1 PRVAQATP
9 HPPAGT
15 LPGPRGHDR
24 TGADVEAALGGR
36 GPARAAAARGRD
48 PSGTGGAADA
58 GDRGGAEVLGG
69 DGAGAPPPRAHHAQ
83 EDDGR
88 DLIWGQSGTGADLAA
103 VEEAAIG
110 DRLELLEQY
119 RVVEQLDLLEE
130 FDVIR
135 DLDRLTVERTG

>member
-1 PRVAQATP
+1 TNQSSSLLEQSLRYYSCLFFYTATP
-9 HPPAGT
+9 TSEISTLSLHDALPISTPRPPACT

-69 DGAGAPPPRAHHAQ
+69 DGAGAPPPRAHNAQ
-83 EDDGR
+83 EDDGDDLTWGHR
-88 DLIWGQSGTGADLAA
+88 D
-103 VEEAAIG
+103 
-110 DRLELLEQY
+110 
-119 RVVEQLDLLEE
+119 
-130 FDVIR
+130 
-135 DLDRLTVERTG
+135 